1 MNHHVLAPPVAL
13 LLPGQGAQYRRMGAA
28 LHGYDRVF
36 TEVMDEFLE
45 LLGADGERLREL
57 WLTGEPADG
66 VHDGL
71 NAQPLLFGVAY
82 AAAKSLEHRGLRPA
96 VLLGHSIGELCA
108 ATLAGMWDLPA
119 AARILAARSSSLGKA
134 PRGGML
140 AVAAAPDTVE
150 PLIPAECARAGVAVG
165 AVNGAAQTVLAG
177 PEAELAA
184 TDAVLKA
191 KGMTTRAVRTAQPFH
206 SPAMAEAARVFQ
218 EAIAAEQRNS
228 PAIPLVSSLTAEPVT
243 EQQALDPGFWASQ
256 MSRPVLFWPALQAL
270 DRRGAH
276 TYVEVGPGKGLAA
289 AARRLPTV
297 LEGSS
302 RVVSTLPSERGD
314 TVATWES
321 ALAAL
326 ASAGH
331 LAG

>member
-1 MNHHVLAPPVAL
+1 MNQHVLAPPVAL

-108 ATLAGMWDLPA
+108 ATLAGVWDLPA

-134 PRGGML
+134 PR
-140 AVAAAPDTVE
+140 
-150 PLIPAECARAGVAVG
+150 
-165 AVNGAAQTVLAG
+165 
-177 PEAELAA
+177 
-184 TDAVLKA
+184 
-191 KGMTTRAVRTAQPFH
+191 
-206 SPAMAEAARVFQ
+206 
-218 EAIAAEQRNS
+218 
-228 PAIPLVSSLTAEPVT
+228 
-243 EQQALDPGFWASQ
+243 
-256 MSRPVLFWPALQAL
+256 
-270 DRRGAH
+270 
-276 TYVEVGPGKGLAA
+276 
-289 AARRLPTV
+289 
-297 LEGSS
+297 
-302 RVVSTLPSERGD
+302 
-314 TVATWES
+314 
-321 ALAAL
+321 
-326 ASAGH
+326 
-331 LAG
+331 